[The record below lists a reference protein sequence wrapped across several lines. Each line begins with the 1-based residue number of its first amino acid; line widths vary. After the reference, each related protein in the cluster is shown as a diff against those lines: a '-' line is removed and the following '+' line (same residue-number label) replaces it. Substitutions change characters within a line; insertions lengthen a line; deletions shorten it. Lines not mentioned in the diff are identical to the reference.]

1 MNTINTGNIF
11 TKIFKLIMSTLRK
24 TDQKKSFFYVPS
36 IQGNAKISKS
46 PSQNI
51 KLSNDVKI
59 ICKYGKI
66 INVTNYLALCG

>member
-24 TDQKKSFFYVPS
+24 TDQKKVFFYVPL

-51 KLSNDVKI
+51 KLD
-59 ICKYGKI
+59 
-66 INVTNYLALCG
+66 